1 MSEILVESLKK
12 AILNYDKES
21 AKKVA
26 GQAINEK
33 GDLMKMINIS
43 TETIRVV
50 GDKFSNGEIFLPH
63 LIMASD
69 AMKAAM
75 EILQPHI
82 PKEQLGVKTKV
93 VIGTA
98 KDDIHDIGKSIVS
111 SMMEASGFEVYDL
124 GKDIP
129 EENFISKGEETS
141 ADILAVSALMT
152 VTMPRQKELVKELE
166 RLGMRQKYKVLVGGG
181 PVTKEW
187 AEEIGAD
194 GTGKDAKEAVNVAK
208 NLLG

>member
-1 MSEILVESLKK
+1 MSEILVERLKK

-21 AKKVA
+21 AKKA
-26 GQAINEK
+26 AEQAISEK

-50 GDKFSNGEIFLPH
+50 GDKFNNGEIFLPH

-75 EILQPHI
+75 EILQSHI
-82 PKEQLGVKTKV
+82 PKEQLEVKNKV

-111 SMMEASGFEVYDL
+111 SMMEASGFEVYDV
-124 GKDIP
+124 GKDVP
-129 EENFISKGEETS
+129 EENFISKGGETS

-152 VTMPRQKELVKELE
+152 VTMPRQKELIKELE
-166 RLGMRQKYKVLVGGG
+166 RLGLRQKYKVMVGGG